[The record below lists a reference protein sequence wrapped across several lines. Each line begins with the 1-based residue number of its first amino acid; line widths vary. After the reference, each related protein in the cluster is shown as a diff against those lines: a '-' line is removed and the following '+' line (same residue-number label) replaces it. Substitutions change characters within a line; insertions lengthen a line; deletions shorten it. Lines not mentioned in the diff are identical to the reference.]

1 MGRDF
6 SKNRPQDKARAHKVN
21 EDIRVPQV
29 RVVDEDGKMLGI
41 MTTAAAFDLANAE
54 EKDLVEIAPQAIPP
68 VCKIIDY
75 GKFLYELQKREKE
88 QKKQQHQQLLKEVR
102 FKWRTDTHDF
112 DFKTRH
118 AVEFLEEG
126 HKVKATVMFKGRE
139 IVHQEIGLAL
149 LERFVVA
156 LADHSKI
163 DQPIHSEGRSLSVTL
178 APEKVKKKKEG
189 DATEPVPPVA
199 PKN

>member
-1 MGRDF
+1 MKKPFVPRPYGSSGSTFQGR
-6 SKNRPQDKARAHKVN
+6 NRPQEKARAHKIN
-21 EDIRVPQV
+21 EEIRVPQV

-41 MTTAAAFDLANAE
+41 MTTFAALDIANAE
-54 EKDLVEIAPQAIPP
+54 EKDLVEIAPQAEPP
-68 VCKIIDY
+68 VCKIIEY
-75 GKFLYELQKREKE
+75 GKFLYEVQKREKE

-118 AVEFLEEG
+118 AKEFLDDG
-126 HKVKATVMFKGRE
+126 HKVKATVAFKGRE

-149 LERFVVA
+149 LERFVIA

-163 DQPIHSEGRSLSVTL
+163 DQPIHPEGRSLSVTL
-178 APEKVKKKKEG
+178 APEKAKKK
-189 DATEPVPPVA
+189 PV
-199 PKN
+199 

>member
-1 MGRDF
+1 LKKPFVPRPYGSSGSTFQGR
-6 SKNRPQDKARAHKVN
+6 NRPQEKARAHKIN
-21 EDIRVPQV
+21 EEIRVPQV

-41 MTTAAAFDLANAE
+41 MTTFAALDLANAE
-54 EKDLVEIAPQAIPP
+54 EKDLVEIAPQAEPP
-68 VCKIIDY
+68 VCKIIEY
-75 GKFLYELQKREKE
+75 GKFLYEVQKREKE

-118 AVEFLEEG
+118 AKEFLDDG
-126 HKVKATVMFKGRE
+126 HKVKATVAFKGRE

-149 LERFVVA
+149 LERFVIA

-163 DQPIHSEGRSLSVTL
+163 DQPIHPEGRSLSVTL
-178 APEKVKKKKEG
+178 APEKAKKKP
-189 DATEPVPPVA
+189 A
-199 PKN
+199 

>member
-1 MGRDF
+1 MKKPFVPRPYGSSGSTFQGR
-6 SKNRPQDKARAHKVN
+6 NRPQEKARAHKIN
-21 EDIRVPQV
+21 EEIRVPQV

-41 MTTAAAFDLANAE
+41 MTTFAALDLANAE
-54 EKDLVEIAPQAIPP
+54 EKDLVEIAPQAEPP
-68 VCKIIDY
+68 VCKIIEY
-75 GKFLYELQKREKE
+75 GKFLYEVQKREKE

-118 AVEFLEEG
+118 AKEFLEDG
-126 HKVKATVMFKGRE
+126 HKVKATVAFKGRE

-149 LERFVVA
+149 LERFVLA

-163 DQPIHSEGRSLSVTL
+163 DQPIHPEGRSLSVTL
-178 APEKVKKKKEG
+178 APEKAKKKP
-189 DATEPVPPVA
+189 A
-199 PKN
+199 

>member
-1 MGRDF
+1 MKKPFVPRPYGSSGSTFQGR
-6 SKNRPQDKARAHKVN
+6 NRPQEKARAHKIN
-21 EDIRVPQV
+21 EEIRVPQV

-41 MTTAAAFDLANAE
+41 MTTFAALDLANAE
-54 EKDLVEIAPQAIPP
+54 EKDLVEIAPQAEPP
-68 VCKIIDY
+68 VCKIIEY
-75 GKFLYELQKREKE
+75 GKFLYEVQKREKE

-118 AVEFLEEG
+118 AKEFLDDG
-126 HKVKATVMFKGRE
+126 HKVKATVAFKGRE

-149 LERFVVA
+149 LERFVIA

-163 DQPIHSEGRSLSVTL
+163 DQPIHPEGRSLSVTL
-178 APEKVKKKKEG
+178 APEKAKKK
-189 DATEPVPPVA
+189 PV
-199 PKN
+199 

>member
-1 MGRDF
+1 MKKPFVPRPYGSSGSTFQGR
-6 SKNRPQDKARAHKVN
+6 NRPQEKARAHKIN
-21 EDIRVPQV
+21 EEIRVPQV

-41 MTTAAAFDLANAE
+41 MTTFAALDLANAE
-54 EKDLVEIAPQAIPP
+54 EKDLVEIAPQAEPP
-68 VCKIIDY
+68 VCKIIEY
-75 GKFLYELQKREKE
+75 GKFLYEVQKREKE

-118 AVEFLEEG
+118 AKEFLEDG
-126 HKVKATVMFKGRE
+126 HKVKATVAFKGRE

-156 LADHSKI
+156 LADYSKI
-163 DQPIHSEGRSLSVTL
+163 DQPIHPEGRSLSVTL
-178 APEKVKKKKEG
+178 APEKAKKKP
-189 DATEPVPPVA
+189 A
-199 PKN
+199 

>member
-1 MGRDF
+1 MKKPFVPRPYGSSGSTFQGR
-6 SKNRPQDKARAHKVN
+6 NRPQEKARAHKIN
-21 EDIRVPQV
+21 EEIRVPQV

-41 MTTAAAFDLANAE
+41 MTTFAALDLANAE
-54 EKDLVEIAPQAIPP
+54 EKDLVEIAPQAEPP
-68 VCKIIDY
+68 VCKIIEY
-75 GKFLYELQKREKE
+75 GKFLYEVQKREKE

-118 AVEFLEEG
+118 AKEFLDDG
-126 HKVKATVMFKGRE
+126 HKVKATVAFKGRE

-149 LERFVVA
+149 LERFVIA

-163 DQPIHSEGRSLSVTL
+163 DQPIHPEGRSLSVTL
-178 APEKVKKKKEG
+178 APEKAKKKP
-189 DATEPVPPVA
+189 A
-199 PKN
+199 

>member
-1 MGRDF
+1 LKKPFVPRPYGSSGSTFQGR
-6 SKNRPQDKARAHKVN
+6 NRPQEKARAHKIN
-21 EDIRVPQV
+21 EEIRVPQV

-41 MTTAAAFDLANAE
+41 MTTFAALDLANAE
-54 EKDLVEIAPQAIPP
+54 EKDLVEIAPQAEPP
-68 VCKIIDY
+68 VCKIIEY
-75 GKFLYELQKREKE
+75 GKFLYEVQKREKE

-118 AVEFLEEG
+118 AKEFLDDG
-126 HKVKATVMFKGRE
+126 HKVKATVAFKGRE

-149 LERFVVA
+149 LERFVLA

-163 DQPIHSEGRSLSVTL
+163 DQPIHPEGRSLSVTL
-178 APEKVKKKKEG
+178 APEKAKKKP
-189 DATEPVPPVA
+189 A
-199 PKN
+199 